1 MAFIAF
7 IRDTATVL
15 CKVWAEGGKPV
26 DRGKL
31 YN

>member
-15 CKVWAEGGKPV
+15 CKAWAEGGKPV
-26 DRGKL
+26 DHG
-31 YN
+31 